1 MLWLRYRLRM
11 LSKARAAGPRGH
23 DGGSVPGGEVEGTAG
38 ALPGRGVGFRPS
50 ARIFRRFLDNRTA
63 VFGLGI
69 LVVLVAAAVLA
80 GVVAPNSPT
89 PSPPDLSLAL
99 KPGFWSP
106 GAAPGMP
113 LGTDALGRCVL
124 SRIIFGARVSLSAGF
139 VAVGISLVLGITLGV
154 TAGYFGGWVDSALM
168 RIVDIMFAFPA
179 LLLAIVIV
187 AVIGQGLDKAMIAIG
202 VVYTPQMA
210 RIIRS
215 SVLYIKEMEYIEVQ
229 RAIGSTNLRVI
240 FRHVLP
246 NSVAP
251 VIVYG
256 TLMLAT
262 AILDMAAL
270 GFLGL
275 GAQPPTPEWGSMLSK
290 SYQYIVGGAW
300 WAATFPGVA
309 ILFSVLGL
317 NLLGDGLRDVLDPR
331 LKT

>member
-1 MLWLRYRLRM
+1 MQRKKAKQKNRM
-11 LSKARAAGPRGH
+11 VRQFLNNKS
-23 DGGSVPGGEVEGTAG
+23 
-38 ALPGRGVGFRPS
+38 AL
-50 ARIFRRFLDNRTA
+50 
-63 VFGLGI
+63 FGLVILII
-69 LVVLVAAAVLA
+69 LVLCAILA
-80 GVVAPNSPT
+80 NFIAPNDPN
-89 PSPPDLSLAL
+89 PSPPDLSKNL
-99 KPGFWSP
+99 KPGFWSED
-106 GAAPGMP
+106 GIKGMP

-124 SRIIFGARVSLSAGF
+124 SRIIYGIRVSLSVGF
-139 VAVGISLVLGITLGV
+139 VAVGIAMVLGIVLGV
-154 TAGYFGGWVDSALM
+154 ISGYFGGWVDSTVM

-187 AVIGQGLDKAMIAIG
+187 AVIGQGLDKAMVAIG
-202 VVYTPQMA
+202 IVYTPQMA

-229 RAIGSTNLRVI
+229 KAIGSGNLRVI
-240 FRHVLP
+240 LRHVIP
-246 NSVAP
+246 NSIAP

-262 AILDMAAL
+262 AILDAAAL

-275 GAQPPTPEWGSMLSK
+275 GAQPPTPEWGAMLAK
-290 SYQYIVGGAW
+290 SYSYIVSGAW

-309 ILFSVLGL
+309 ILLSVLGL